1 MVGVEMEIQKPGRLD
16 QIGIALSGACA
27 VHCVLTPLLLILMPL
42 VGAALASP
50 WVHRVFAFVLIPP
63 GMFAFLRG
71 YARSGKLRAM
81 LVGGG
86 GMTVLVWSLMLSDQ
100 NCCANGVSWTHT
112 LINVAASLVIIVGH
126 GLNVID
132 SRGVHCCDQSTSTS
146 AVKCQ
151 C

>member
-1 MVGVEMEIQKPGRLD
+1 MDIQKPGRLD
-16 QIGIALSGACA
+16 QLGIALSGACA
-27 VHCVLTPLLLILMPL
+27 VHCVLTPIVLFLMPL

-50 WVHRVFAFVLIPP
+50 WVHRIFALVLIPP

-71 YARSGKLRAM
+71 YVRSGKLRAM

-100 NCCANGVSWTHT
+100 DCCANGVSWTHT
-112 LINVAASLVIIVGH
+112 LINIAASLVIVAGH
-126 GLNVID
+126 ALNVID
-132 SRGVHCCDQSTSTS
+132 ARGVHLCHQSTSAA

-151 C
+151 R